1 MKMED
6 YETFCK
12 KHLYRIQE
20 ATKGENS
27 PAVLHRNVSLIQF
40 HGVPVLSP
48 LVRRF
53 FLPCRINCDF
63 VALMSVCTDCP
74 QGTAQMELYSGLC
87 LLHSKHP

>member
-1 MKMED
+1 MED

-12 KHLYRIQE
+12 KHLSRIQE

-27 PAVLHRNVSLIQF
+27 PAALDRNVSLIQF

-53 FLPCRINCDF
+53 FLPCRVNCAVVGLD
-63 VALMSVCTDCP
+63 VCVYR
-74 QGTAQMELYSGLC
+74 LS
-87 LLHSKHP
+87 